1 MGHAAENGLLNP
13 FPALTVGDALNYAGM
28 FAFVTALLTMGFGS
42 IPQQDVFQRVMSSKD
57 ENTAQRSAVLGG
69 SLYFLFAFVPIFIA
83 YSASL
88 IDPAMVQAA
97 LGEGGDTQ
105 LVLPNLILNYTPAF
119 VQVMFFGALLSAIM
133 STASATLLAPSTMFV
148 ENILKPFFKTVSDA
162 QFLRIIRGAVVVFAV
177 FVTLF
182 ALNSDAG
189 IFEMVENAY
198 KITLAG
204 AVVPLFAG
212 VYWKK
217 ANSVG
222 ALLSMSFGIIAWVA
236 LEITNPE
243 GTVPPQMAGFLFS
256 IAGMLVGS
264 YLPKYLK
271 LEMKPKSEM

>member
-1 MGHAAENGLLNP
+1 MNP

-57 ENTAQRSAVLGG
+57 ENTAKRSAVLGG

-119 VQVMFFGALLSAIM
+119 VQVLFFGALLSAIM

-148 ENILKPFFKTVSDA
+148 ENILKPFFKTVSDK
-162 QFLRIIRGAVVVFAV
+162 QFLHIIRGAVVVFAV